1 MIKKI
6 RVGQLSLGMHVHEFC
21 GSWMDHPF
29 WRSKFTVRT
38 DAELSRIVSGGV
50 FEVWINTEK
59 GLDVE
64 GEAEGNVA
72 VSREDVDRE
81 VERELELFAT
91 MPGLLEPIV
100 TSANAMGRAAALVRC
115 SVPQIASMFGEARLG
130 KLVDVR
136 GCEALVEQISQS
148 VLGDPGAL
156 ISVARLKRHDEY
168 TYMHSIAVCALMV
181 ALGRQL
187 GLRGDLLKQAGLA
200 GMLHDL
206 GKALMPLGV
215 LNKPGKLTDAEF
227 EVMKTHPQRGH
238 ALLQDG
244 GGAGPVVLDVCLH
257 HHEKFDGTGYPHGLA
272 GDKISLVAK
281 MGAVCDVYDAITS
294 VRPYKT
300 GWDPGEALRRMAQ
313 WKGHFDQGVFQ
324 AFVKTVGIYPVGS
337 LVKLESGRLAVVT
350 EQSPQSL
357 LTPRVKVFYSTKSRQ
372 RIEPHE
378 LNLANRLASQD
389 RVVGCESP
397 EDWDFK
403 DLDQLWGAPPAQSR

>member
-6 RVGQLSLGMHVHEFC
+6 RCEQLRIGMFVQEFC

-29 WRSKFTVRT
+29 WRSKFLVKT
-38 DAELSRIVSGGV
+38 DAELKRIVSGGV
-50 FEVWINTEK
+50 TELYIDTSK
-59 GLDVE
+59 GGDVE
-64 GEAEGNVA
+64 GGVD
-72 VSREDVDRE
+72 REEVERE
-81 VERELELFAT
+81 VERELEFFAT
-91 MPGLLEPIV
+91 MPSLLEPMV
-100 TSANAMGRAAALVRC
+100 ESEDAMGKAAALVRR
-115 SVPQIASMFGEARLG
+115 SVPKIASMFGEARLG
-130 KLVDVR
+130 KAVDVQ

-181 ALGRQL
+181 ALGRQM
-187 GLRGDLLKQAGLA
+187 GMKDDLLKRAGLA

-206 GKALMPLGV
+206 GKALMPLEV

-227 EVMKTHPQRGH
+227 AVMKTHPERGH
-238 ALLQDG
+238 ALLVEGQ
-244 GGAGPVVLDVCLH
+244 GAGPVVLDVCLH

-294 VRPYKT
+294 VRPYKG
-300 GWDPGEALRRMAQ
+300 GWDPGEALRRMTQ
-313 WKGHFDQGVFQ
+313 WKGHFDPLVFQ

-337 LVKLESGRLAVVT
+337 LVKLQSGRLAVVT
-350 EQSPQSL
+350 VQNPQAL
-357 LTPRVKVFYSTKSRQ
+357 LAPKVKVFFSTKSGM

-378 LNLANRLASQD
+378 INLANRLTND

-397 EDWDFK
+397 EDWNFK
-403 DLDQLWGAPPAQSR
+403 DLDQLWGAPAMPAR